1 MTAHVTTQSA
11 TPALDALMALPDAF
25 AHNADSDARF
35 LAAMQEAFAFHYQAS
50 PIYRTLCQQAGF
62 APQDLQA
69 ADDLAKLPYIL
80 VDVFKRHHLTS
91 LPDQDITI
99 TFTSSGTSGQK
110 SHIALDQASF
120 DRQAMMRRR
129 IIESQGLS
137 SDIPVNYLVFSY
149 DPSLAQGVGAAH
161 THAIYATFAPAIEK
175 VFAIRAGADGKPSF
189 DERDCVDVLCR
200 YAEQSTPVRIGG
212 FPAFAWRTLQEL
224 ERQGKRLRL
233 APGSLVIHGG
243 GWKSMADEAISPELY
258 ASKVQELLGIPHT
271 HVRDFY
277 GFVEHGVPYI
287 TCSEG
292 HFHVPV
298 YGRVFIRDPL
308 TLKLLPEGEVG
319 LPQML
324 TPYNRAQPNISVLA
338 TDYAALH
345 QNCPCGRPGWTL
357 SLHGRA
363 GVRKHQGCALTASEL
378 LRARAA

>member
-1 MTAHVTTQSA
+1 MTKHDSTQ
-11 TPALDALMALPDAF
+11 ALDALMALPDAF
-25 AHNADSDARF
+25 AHNADSDACF

-50 PIYRTLCQQAGF
+50 PVYRALCDDAGF
-62 APQDLQA
+62 APKDLKT

-91 LPDQDITI
+91 LPEEQITI

-120 DRQAMMRRR
+120 DRQALMRRR
-129 IIESQGLS
+129 IIESQGLA

-149 DPSLAQGVGAAH
+149 DPSLAEGVGAAH
-161 THAIYATFAPAIEK
+161 THAIYATFAPALEK
-175 VFAIRAGADGKPSF
+175 IFAIRADADGKPSF
-189 DERDCVDVLCR
+189 DDRDCVDVLCR
-200 YAEQSTPVRIGG
+200 YAEQSAPVRIGG
-212 FPAFAWRTLQEL
+212 FPAFSWRTLQEL
-224 ERQGKRLRL
+224 ERQGKRLRF

-243 GWKSMADEAISPELY
+243 GWKSMADEAIPPELY
-258 ASKVQELLGIPHT
+258 ASKVEELLGIPRQN
-271 HVRDFY
+271 VRDFY
-277 GFVEHGVPYI
+277 GFVEHGVPYV
-287 TCSEG
+287 TCAEG

-308 TLKLLPEGEVG
+308 TLKLLPEGAVG

-324 TPYNRAQPNISVLA
+324 TAYNRAQPNISVLA

-345 QNCPCGRPGWTL
+345 SNCPCGRKGWTL